1 MEEISMSNTNERKKN
16 QFVERYSKLKA
27 AENLIL
33 DTIKMF
39 ETIKVEEDPS
49 KIIENFLVISSNHDV
64 NAENLN
70 EVKQILHQ
78 FISNELS
85 HQETLAC
92 LNYTYDVTTFKAA
105 HLWFIQD
112 IFKCYW

>member
-1 MEEISMSNTNERKKN
+1 MSNTNERKKN
-16 QFVERYSKLKA
+16 QFVERYSNLKA

-39 ETIKVEEDPS
+39 ETIKPEGDHA
-49 KIIENFLVISSNHDV
+49 KIIEDFLVISSKHDV

-92 LNYTYDVTTFKAA
+92 LNYTYDVTVFKATQ
-105 HLWFIQD
+105 LLFVQD